1 MVGIPGTVG
10 GGAPPPPPP
19 PPLSI
24 GAGEVIGPSVMMLGA
39 VSKLGEGVGEEE
51 AGAGEDGEGLG
62 RDGLPRAGDGE
73 GKGEEGVG
81 NVDSGTG
88 TCACAWLTAS
98 GVMVDDGKER

>member
-39 VSKLGEGVGEEE
+39 VSALELGEGVGEEG
-51 AGAGEDGEGLG
+51 AGAGEDGEGIG
-62 RDGLPRAGDGE
+62 REGLPGVGDGE
-73 GKGEEGVG
+73 AREGVG

-88 TCACAWLTAS
+88 TCACARLTAS
-98 GVMVDDGKER
+98 AVIVDDGKEG

>member
-1 MVGIPGTVG
+1 
-10 GGAPPPPPP
+10 
-19 PPLSI
+19 
-24 GAGEVIGPSVMMLGA
+24 MMLGA

-98 GVMVDDGKER
+98 GVMVDDGNPCLYTEHLLRLLLAVGLWNRHTQN